1 MKNYK
6 VTYEV
11 KDGLIRRKTYT
22 FNETIISNNPKEAFK
37 EAKNFCK
44 KSSRYLLYII
54 PVEKWSIKEII
65 EE

>member
-22 FNETIISNNPKEAFK
+22 FNNTIISNNPKEAFK

-54 PVEKWSIKEII
+54 PIEKWSIKEII